1 MANLS
6 VRGLDD
12 AVLNAL
18 KARANQDSASVNGL
32 VLRLLREAV
41 GDTLP
46 GKAMIEH
53 HDLDDLA
60 GTWNAA
66 DEADFRRATQ
76 AFSEVDP
83 ELWRSQP

>member
-12 AVLNAL
+12 AVMAAL
-18 KARANQDSASVNGL
+18 KSRASQDSASVNGL

-41 GDTLP
+41 GATQP
-46 GKAMIEH
+46 GQAQIEH

-60 GTWNAA
+60 GTWSAA
-66 DEADFRRATQ
+66 DERDFQQATQ

-83 ELWRSQP
+83 ELWRPAA